1 MSIDFNAPHWDADL
15 IGANGKLSRL
25 HKNAAKP
32 PKPAPSPAPVR
43 VEPEPEAEAMRNASR
58 RNGLQDTILAGEFNT
73 PTLGKRSKLGVSSGG
88 MNAYGGEL

>member
-1 MSIDFNAPHWDADL
+1 MSNDFNGPFWDADL

-25 HKNAAKP
+25 HKGASKP

-58 RNGLQDTILAGEFNT
+58 RNGLQDTILAEDFQT
-73 PTLGKRSKLGVSSGG
+73 PTLGKKTKLGVSSGG
-88 MNAYGGEL
+88 MTGYGGEL